1 MRRKKYDAPCVQE
14 YHLMEESD
22 LLAGTG
28 GLQPPVLK
36 PGESTDSSGDGFD
49 PNTSKEYTW
58 KDMIDDWEKDRD
70 N

>member
-28 GLQPPVLK
+28 EIPSVLK
-36 PGESTDSSGDGFD
+36 PGESTENSGDGFD

-58 KDMIDDWEKDRD
+58 KDMIDDWEKDRER
-70 N
+70 

>member
-36 PGESTDSSGDGFD
+36 PGESAENSDDGFD

-58 KDMIDDWEKDRD
+58 KDMIDDWEKDRER
-70 N
+70 

>member
-1 MRRKKYDAPCVQE
+1 MRKKKYAAPCVQE

-28 GLQPPVLK
+28 EIPPVLK
-36 PGESTDSSGDGFD
+36 PGESTENSGDGFA

-58 KDMIDDWEKDRD
+58 KDMIDDWEKDRER
-70 N
+70 

>member
-28 GLQPPVLK
+28 GLQPPRIEARRIRRKLRR
-36 PGESTDSSGDGFD
+36 
-49 PNTSKEYTW
+49 W
-58 KDMIDDWEKDRD
+58 I
-70 N
+70 

>member
-28 GLQPPVLK
+28 EIPPVLK
-36 PGESTDSSGDGFD
+36 PGESAENSGDGFD

-58 KDMIDDWEKDRD
+58 KDMIDDWGKDRER
-70 N
+70 

>member
-28 GLQPPVLK
+28 EIPPVLK
-36 PGESTDSSGDGFD
+36 PGESTENSGDGFD
-49 PNTSKEYTW
+49 PNISKEYTW
-58 KDMIDDWEKDRD
+58 KDMIDDWEKDRER
-70 N
+70 